1 MFDALGGGVPIGLI
15 SSNWGGTPVESWT
28 TPAALQACNVSTLDS
43 TLYNAMIRPY
53 TIGPMALTGF
63 TWYQVPGLGIGLGP
77 RDRVRDR
84 LRVYLLYSRG
94 TRARPT
100 STSGAATRAR
110 RGALMGGVTRE
121 QGAG

>member
-1 MFDALGGGVPIGLI
+1 MSASRFHDGRVPIGLI

-53 TIGPMALTGF
+53 TIGPMAITGF
-63 TWYQVPGLGIGLGP
+63 TWYQVRVRD

-84 LRVYLLYSRG
+84 LRVRVS
-94 TRARPT
+94 
-100 STSGAATRAR
+100 
-110 RGALMGGVTRE
+110 
-121 QGAG
+121 